1 MLAST
6 SIDTGEKVKKVRTD
20 YRKREYSHEHKLRV
34 IRETQEPGASV
45 SVVARRHDIN
55 SNVVFRWRKLYRE
68 GKLGK
73 AGSPARQLPSPEFIP
88 VQIVGETP
96 AAGTARLPS
105 RRGAMELA
113 LPGGI
118 ELRMDA
124 GVDEAALRR
133 VLRFVRDLR

>member
-1 MLAST
+1 MRAST
-6 SIDTGEKVKKVRTD
+6 SIDTGEKVKKVRTN
-20 YRKREYSHEHKLRV
+20 YRKREYSHEHKLRI
-34 IRETQEPGASV
+34 IRETQEPGTSV

-73 AGSPARQLPSPEFIP
+73 AGSPVHQLPSPEFIP
-88 VQIVGETP
+88 VHVVRETP
-96 AAGTARLPS
+96 AADAARLPS